1 MKPMLP
7 ITIQMHKAKIMLVI
21 VRLVPKCFFFF
32 SAIFYVFPLFKNL
45 HLGVPPDAIYNIYDF
60 ATDLLTLRY
69 PCTSKSVAISTITAH
84 IRHSV
89 TLNS

>member
-1 MKPMLP
+1 MLP

-32 SAIFYVFPLFKNL
+32 SVIFYVFPLFKNL
-45 HLGVPPDAIYNIYDF
+45 HLGIPPDAIYF
-60 ATDLLTLRY
+60 PEDLFNLRY

-84 IRHSV
+84 IRHSA